1 MSEMADDS
9 NTADL
14 NLIAAKEDVTYA
26 ERRLRDARAE
36 MQDAEIAA
44 MRARWVLYDLEKDV
58 SNAE

>member
-1 MSEMADDS
+1 MPS
-9 NTADL
+9 NPETADL
-14 NLIAAKEDVTYA
+14 NLLAAKDDVAHA

-58 SNAE
+58 TNAE